1 MSLTSHSRA
10 QFSNPGAVPLLLPR
24 KILPEKQ
31 PKVGPRVCPK
41 CSTLKPPTSHHCR
54 TCMRCVVKMDH
65 HCPWVNN
72 CVAIFNQK
80 YFLLFLFWTALCC
93 FYSGFLLVMRFI
105 SCTSSGPQR
114 MCTITGWRAVACVG
128 NFVEAII
135 FGLFVCIMM
144 WDQLTAI
151 IANTPGIDARQNKK
165 GAEQAW
171 YVSLCDV
178 FGEPFGWRWFFP
190 LQLPKKIR
198 SDFNELCSADP
209 DLKELL
215 EAPKDK

>member
-24 KILPEKQ
+24 KVLPEKQ

-93 FYSGFLLVMRFI
+93 FYSGYLIFSVRILFFAALVKCFGYLSNI
-105 SCTSSGPQR
+105 SWILSS
-114 MCTITGWRAVACVG
+114 IYV
-128 NFVEAII
+128 FV
-135 FGLFVCIMM
+135 
-144 WDQLTAI
+144 
-151 IANTPGIDARQNKK
+151 
-165 GAEQAW
+165 
-171 YVSLCDV
+171 
-178 FGEPFGWRWFFP
+178 
-190 LQLPKKIR
+190 
-198 SDFNELCSADP
+198 
-209 DLKELL
+209 
-215 EAPKDK
+215 